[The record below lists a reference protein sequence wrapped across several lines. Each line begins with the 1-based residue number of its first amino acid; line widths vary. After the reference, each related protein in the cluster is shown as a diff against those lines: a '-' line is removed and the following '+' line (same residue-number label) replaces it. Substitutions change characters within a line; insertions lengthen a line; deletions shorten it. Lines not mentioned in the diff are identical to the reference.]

1 MIRIKS
7 FAKSKGETG
16 VGGYIINTSTTSTPS
31 SLDLHYFWGQP
42 YDGTQDVDGD
52 LVTNGNIS
60 ASSVNADSATVNTLS
75 ASSATV
81 DSLSADT
88 TVTNTLSASSAT
100 VDSLSADTTVTNT
113 LSASSISAISGNI
126 QSLLSGDIRVD
137 NLTVTQAAHF
147 FKLIIDE
154 VRSTQGQIIITPANA
169 ELVFVVNIY
178 SNVWRCYFRAVDAD
192 GKEISNG
199 FTADDLVVC
208 QTFNATSGETHD
220 ASNRFYW
227 AKIIRVASFVKFTV
241 EGQQTL
247 CHTVD
252 IDMSVAAPNS
262 NARPRKGDSIVQLGN
277 LTDTTR
283 QSAII
288 ISSYNN
294 QFLDSTIEAPSIV
307 QYNGISYFNLS
318 AHRLNVISKSMNSFN
333 GNFTTTAGDD
343 VANTLSEIKQ
353 TTSSITSTVTAL
365 QGDVS
370 EIKQTTSSI
379 TSTVTALQGDVD
391 TLEGDVDE
399 LSGTKQLI
407 DLTDCSESSFYPIGI
422 AFKGSS
428 SDEVRCQVKRTLDSS
443 YGVPSYSNNQSGF
456 VVLLD
461 WQTKIGAWGTNPVN
475 EQWSSTDDTR
485 YINYY
490 TVNWTLNDDKNI
502 CGSIGQDIRGS
513 VEIVYARG
521 GSKYDVSTS
530 RPSSTITAYKQGY
543 TAEYR
548 ESGRP
553 ITVTFPVITTLLLP
567 IQDTMIKSQITQT
580 AENIKLEVIS
590 GLTNTGIDIAQG
602 TINLQ
607 ADKVTFSDSQGGNTD
622 KIVIDPTTGTLS
634 ATNGTFVDSTVRG
647 QLTANMLYVPTTE
660 LLGTSDYTIEL
671 SKDSPSSFTVITYPQ
686 VGNKHITLPR
696 AINYNGIELT
706 FLYLKQQ
713 NDGNAS
719 VIVRIDPNDT
729 VSQICFRP
737 YLTMTYGDIVYEVPY
752 IGTGVSAARQVY
764 IFYNQRITFKAV
776 GNTWYVVEGR
786 VGDAGNN

>member
-1 MIRIKS
+1 MIRIQS

-16 VGGYIINTSTTSTPS
+16 VGGYIINTSTPSTPS
-31 SLDLHYFWGQP
+31 APASLDLHYFWGQP

-88 TVTNTLSASSAT
+88 AVTDT
-100 VDSLSADTTVTNT
+100 LSADTTVTNT

-154 VRSTQGQIIITPANA
+154 VKSTQGQIIITPANA
-169 ELVFVVNIY
+169 ELVFTVKIY
-178 SNVWRCYFRAVDAD
+178 SNVWKCYFRAVDAD

-199 FTADDLVVC
+199 FRVNDLVVC

-227 AKIIRVASFVKFTV
+227 AKINAVASFVNYPV

-247 CHTVD
+247 CHSVD
-252 IDMSVAAPNS
+252 IDMDFAAPNS
-262 NARPRKGDSIVQLGN
+262 NATPRKGDSIVQLGN
-277 LTDTTR
+277 RTDATR

-288 ISSYNN
+288 ISAYNN

-307 QYNGISYFNLS
+307 QYNGINNFNLS
-318 AHRLNVISKSMNSFN
+318 SHRLNVISKNLNSFK

-365 QGDVS
+365 QGDV
-370 EIKQTTSSI
+370 
-379 TSTVTALQGDVD
+379 
-391 TLEGDVDE
+391 DE

-422 AFKGSS
+422 AFEGSS
-428 SDEVRCQVKRTLDSS
+428 SEEVRCQVKRTLDSS
-443 YGVPSYSNNQSGF
+443 YGVPSYSNHQEGF

-461 WQTKIGAWGTNPVN
+461 WNTKIGSWGTNPVN

-548 ESGRP
+548 EHGRP

-660 LLGTSDYTIEL
+660 LLGVSDYTIEL
-671 SKDSPSSFTVITYPQ
+671 SKDSPSSFAIITNPK

-696 AINYNGIELT
+696 AINYNGIEIT

-713 NDGNAS
+713 NEGNAS
-719 VIVRIDPNDT
+719 VIVRVDPDDT

-752 IGTGVSAARQVY
+752 IGIGVSAARQVFL
-764 IFYNQRITFKAV
+764 FYNQRITFKAI

-786 VGDAGNN
+786 VGDAGNV